1 LKRKSNG
8 ILSAEAFI
16 LAERASADKD
26 RIIALRSWMRIDMP
40 DAEQRMMAFIVNVAR

>member
-8 ILSAEAFI
+8 ILSVEAFI

-26 RIIALRSWMRIDMP
+26 RIIALTGWVRILMLNN
-40 DAEQRMMAFIVNVAR
+40 E